1 MLERVPIR
9 PSIIE
14 QMAENFYTS
23 LTNGSE
29 GISGWSDLPNRQKQ
43 RFIDAMAATVSL
55 VPDHCEIT
63 QHVGLKTIRLV
74 QGRRAI
80 INQHRYRER

>member
-1 MLERVPIR
+1 MLERAPLR

-23 LTNGSE
+23 LTNGHE
-29 GISGWSDLPNRQKQ
+29 GISGWSDLPDREKQ
-43 RFIDAMAATVSL
+43 RFIHAMAATISL

-63 QHVGLKTIRLV
+63 QHVGLKTVRLV
-74 QGRRAI
+74 QGRQGNDLRT
-80 INQHRYRER
+80 YG